1 MNDIE
6 WKEDKD
12 YCYELVLIIDDWEM
26 FCLDS
31 FCLEHAR
38 R

>member
-26 FCLDS
+26 LDS

-38 R
+38 G